1 MSIQLRNFANISLL
15 ELVIVSI
22 IFVYVST
29 IFYQRLKSFMQGEP
43 LQRNDVE
50 DMLMLSTLELYD
62 KLIIVTEDNKMKN
75 FLKENAFDIGNEIC
89 EKLIMK

>member
-1 MSIQLRNFANISLL
+1 
-15 ELVIVSI
+15 
-22 IFVYVST
+22 
-29 IFYQRLKSFMQGEP
+29 
-43 LQRNDVE
+43 
-50 DMLMLSTLELYD
+50 MLSTLELYD